1 MDKTVVKALKALEL
15 LCRTGGNWGV
25 SDLGRELKLPKSNI
39 YRLLSTLEAQGFV
52 RQLPDKTYSL
62 TFKIWELG
70 LSVISRINVKDVA
83 PKYMERLVKTTN
95 ESALLA
101 VLDGFDVVYID
112 KVESQQAIQA
122 TTRVGSRIPAHCVG
136 TGKAMLAYQSPEFI
150 EVFVRSARA
159 YTKNTVH
166 QKAALLEQLRRAR
179 LSGYAINRGEFR
191 EGVSGVG
198 AAILDRDGRTVA
210 AVGVWGPEERVTP
223 CIEKLAKHVM
233 QCAGE
238 ISRELGFVANRP
250 SKLAS

>member
-15 LCRTGGNWGV
+15 LCKTGGAWGV
-25 SDLGRELKLPKSNI
+25 SDLARELKLPKSNI
-39 YRLLSTLEAQGFV
+39 HRLLSTLESQGFV
-52 RQLPDKTYSL
+52 RQLPDKSYAL

-70 LSVISRINVKDVA
+70 LAVISRVNVKDVA
-83 PKYMERLVKTTN
+83 PKHMERLVNATS

-122 TTRVGSRIPAHCVG
+122 TTRIGSRIPAHCVG
-136 TGKAMLAYQSPEFI
+136 TGKAMLALQSPEYI
-150 EVFVRSARA
+150 EELARSARA
-159 YTKNTVH
+159 YTKHTVH

-179 LSGYAINRGEFR
+179 LNGYAVNRGEFR

-198 AAILDRDGRTVA
+198 AAILDRDGRAVA

-223 CIEKLAKHVM
+223 RIEKLAKHVM
-233 QCAGE
+233 HCATD
-238 ISRELGFVANRP
+238 ISRELGFVALRP